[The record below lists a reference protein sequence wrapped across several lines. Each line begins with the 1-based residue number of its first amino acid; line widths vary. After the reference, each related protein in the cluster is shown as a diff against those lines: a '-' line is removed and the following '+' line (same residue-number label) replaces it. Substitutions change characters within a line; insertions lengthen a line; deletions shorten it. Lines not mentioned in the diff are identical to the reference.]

1 MNKFPETLKLY
12 RKAEKISQVK
22 LAEICKVSQGTIA
35 KWENGYQEPDIDT
48 LILLSNILGV
58 TIDELVGKQ

>member
-22 LAEICKVSQGTIA
+22 LAEICNVSQGTIA

-48 LILLSNILGV
+48 LILLSNIFGV